1 MLELEEA
8 QQRILSGVTG
18 LGANVV
24 PLSKA
29 AGRFLAASVH
39 SAIKLPPFDNSAMDG
54 YAVRAGEVAS
64 AGPKTPV
71 ILKLAGKVA
80 AGECFSGEVRP
91 GGCVWIFT
99 GSPLPAGLD
108 AVVMQED
115 TRVDESDPSRVVF
128 LDSIKPWEN
137 VRFVGEDVKL
147 GTILTRTGDR
157 LTPGRLG
164 LLAAAGITEVQC
176 ARQPVVGLLATGSEL
191 LEPGT
196 PLAAGKIYE
205 SNRTSLAALAAQAGA
220 VPKIFPLAPDTPS
233 ATGAALERALAQC
246 DLVITTGGVSVG
258 EMDLVKHAFSELGG
272 ITEFWKIAMKPG
284 RPFVFGHCAEKLWFG
299 LPGNPVSAFVTF
311 LLLVRPALLR
321 YQGATEVDLAG
332 HQGTLI
338 ESLSNSGERRHF
350 MRVKI
355 DETATVRSAGVQ
367 ASHVMS
373 SLAEANGLIDVPPQ
387 TTFVTGTTVRVM
399 RWE

>member
-71 ILKLAGKVA
+71 ILKLAGKVV

-91 GGCVWIFT
+91 GGCVRIFT

-205 SNRTSLAALAAQAGA
+205 SNRTSLAALGAQAGA
-220 VPKIFPLAPDTPS
+220 VPKMFPLVPDTAS
-233 ATGAALERALAQC
+233 ATGAALERGLAQC
-246 DLVITTGGVSVG
+246 D
-258 EMDLVKHAFSELGG
+258 
-272 ITEFWKIAMKPG
+272 
-284 RPFVFGHCAEKLWFG
+284 
-299 LPGNPVSAFVTF
+299 
-311 LLLVRPALLR
+311 
-321 YQGATEVDLAG
+321 
-332 HQGTLI
+332 
-338 ESLSNSGERRHF
+338 
-350 MRVKI
+350 
-355 DETATVRSAGVQ
+355 
-367 ASHVMS
+367 
-373 SLAEANGLIDVPPQ
+373 
-387 TTFVTGTTVRVM
+387 
-399 RWE
+399 